1 MTDRRMKKWLE
12 DYQKVRL
19 RKDDN
24 MHSGYRVYG
33 MSGGTGMDAST
44 YEIALWMQI
53 NDLKRE
59 NYNLRRRV
67 ERLGGDV

>member
-1 MTDRRMKKWLE
+1 
-12 DYQKVRL
+12 
-19 RKDDN
+19 
-24 MHSGYRVYG
+24 
-33 MSGGTGMDAST
+33 
-44 YEIALWMQI
+44 MQI